1 MAWRHS
7 SICPRL
13 AQPSLLLLS
22 SRQPSPTLTSQN
34 AWPSCVASEAGER
47 RRSKGRIAAQS
58 MAVHNLISWQQAPV
72 ADNKHRTVVY
82 SQYAALN
89 YDVMHSC

>member
-7 SICPRL
+7 STCPRR

-34 AWPSCVASEAGER
+34 AWPSCVASEQEEGGCSSEFDCGHFC
-47 RRSKGRIAAQS
+47 S
-58 MAVHNLISWQQAPV
+58 LV
-72 ADNKHRTVVY
+72 ADASGRLQKNDCPCQCNRQCIAQ
-82 SQYAALN
+82 QY
-89 YDVMHSC
+89 MGSC